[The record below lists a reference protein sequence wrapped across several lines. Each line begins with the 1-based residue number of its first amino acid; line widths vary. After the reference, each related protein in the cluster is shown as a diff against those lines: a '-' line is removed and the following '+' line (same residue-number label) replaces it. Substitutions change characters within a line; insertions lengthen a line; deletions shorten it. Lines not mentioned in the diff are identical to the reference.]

1 MAGPRAGMRVMEW
14 CVRDSFFASI
24 LPHSPSWPGEATKL
38 CFAPTSRP
46 STFSSPAADG
56 PAQNWRGLYPR
67 VVRRRGARYSRRSKP
82 TSRRQHRRIGV
93 AGTERGGMDGFE
105 CDVLV
110 VGSGAAGMAAA
121 ITAAHR
127 GLKVVIAEK
136 EATFG
141 GTTAR
146 SGGWLWIPGTSLA
159 RGWGIV
165 ETPDQARTYLR
176 HEAGNSFDAARV
188 DAFLSNGPEA
198 VDFFTS
204 KTALAFDMP
213 LTFPDYH
220 AEAPG
225 GTQGGRSMVTRPFD
239 GRELGPLIKDIG
251 LPLPELTV
259 FGMMLGSGK
268 EIIHFMRA
276 TKSLT
281 SAVYVAKRLSKH
293 FMDVMRH
300 GRGMTLTNGN
310 ALAGRLAKSAIDLK
324 IPLWLSSPVRELIV
338 EDGAVRGAIVERDGR
353 VVCVKAKRG
362 VVLACGGF
370 PHDVAR
376 RKAMFPHAPTGNEH
390 WSPGPTGNTGDGLRL
405 AEAAG
410 GRVENALP
418 NAAAWVPVSITERK
432 DGSQGVMPHFID
444 RAKPGVIAVTRTGV
458 RFANE
463 GNSYHDFV
471 QDMMKVAKPGEE
483 IAAFLLCDHRALRKY
498 GLGCVPPFPM
508 PLGHHLRTG
517 YLKRGA
523 TLAELAAQAG
533 IDAKGLEAT
542 VAEFN
547 KSAADGQD
555 PAFGKGSRA
564 YNRYQ
569 GDALHG
575 PNPCI
580 APIKDGPFYA
590 IKMVIGDLGTYAGI
604 RTDANARVI
613 DAQGQPIA
621 GLYAVGNDMASI
633 MGGNYPG
640 AGITLGPALTFGY
653 IAGKHIAGQAS
664 LATRQ

>member
-1 MAGPRAGMRVMEW
+1 MAG
-14 CVRDSFFASI
+14 
-24 LPHSPSWPGEATKL
+24 GEEET
-38 CFAPTSRP
+38 
-46 STFSSPAADG
+46 
-56 PAQNWRGLYPR
+56 Y
-67 VVRRRGARYSRRSKP
+67 
-82 TSRRQHRRIGV
+82 
-93 AGTERGGMDGFE
+93 E
-105 CDVLV
+105 CDALV
-110 VGSGAAGMAAA
+110 VGSGCAGMSAAV
-121 ITAAHR
+121 TAGHR
-127 GLKVVIAEK
+127 GLSVLVVEK
-136 EATFG
+136 EPHFG

-146 SGGWLWIPGTSLA
+146 SGGWLWIPGTRLA
-159 RGWGIV
+159 RDWGIV
-165 ETPDQARTYLR
+165 ESEDQARTYLR
-176 HEAGNSFDAARV
+176 HEAGNAFDAARV
-188 DAFLSNGPEA
+188 DAFLTTGPEA
-198 VDFFTS
+198 VDFFTT
-204 KTALAFDMP
+204 KTAVRFDMP

-225 GTQGGRSMVTRPFD
+225 GAQGGRSMVTRPFD
-239 GRELGPLIKDIG
+239 GHELGAHLKDLG
-251 LPLPELTV
+251 NPLPELTV

-276 TKSLT
+276 TKSLA
-281 SAVYVAKRLSKH
+281 SALYVAKRLSKH
-293 FMDVMRH
+293 AIDVLRH
-300 GRGMTLTNGN
+300 GRGMNLTNGN
-310 ALAGRLAKSAIDLK
+310 ALAGRLAKSAFDLK

-353 VVCVKAKRG
+353 RVRVNARRG

-390 WSPGPTGNTGDGLRL
+390 YSPGPTGNTGDGLRL
-405 AEAAG
+405 AESAG
-410 GRVENALP
+410 GGVQDTLP
-418 NAAAWVPVSITERK
+418 NAAAWVPVSITTRK
-432 DGSQGVMPHFID
+432 DGSKGVMPHFID
-444 RAKPGVIAVTRTGV
+444 RAKPGVIAVTRNGA

-471 QDMMKVAKPGEE
+471 QEMMKTAKPGEE
-483 IAAFLLCDHRALRKY
+483 IAAYLLCDHRALRKY

-523 TLAELAAQAG
+523 TLAELAAQTG

-547 KSAADGQD
+547 RTAAHGQD

-564 YNRYQ
+564 YNRFQ

-604 RTDANARVI
+604 RTDANARAL
-613 DAQGQPIA
+613 DADGQPIE
-621 GLYAVGNDMASI
+621 GLYAAGNDMASI

-653 IAGKHIAGQAS
+653 IAGRHISGNDPHPAVAS
-664 LATRQ
+664 SRQ

>member
-1 MAGPRAGMRVMEW
+1 MG
-14 CVRDSFFASI
+14 
-24 LPHSPSWPGEATKL
+24 
-38 CFAPTSRP
+38 
-46 STFSSPAADG
+46 
-56 PAQNWRGLYPR
+56 
-67 VVRRRGARYSRRSKP
+67 
-82 TSRRQHRRIGV
+82 
-93 AGTERGGMDGFE
+93 GTEDKASDVFE

-110 VGSGAAGMAAA
+110 AGSGAAGMAAA
-121 ITAAHR
+121 ITAR
-127 GLKVVIAEK
+127 SGGLDVLIVEK
-136 EATFG
+136 EPRFG

-159 RGWGIV
+159 RAYGIE

-176 HEAGNSFDAARV
+176 HEAGNNYDAARV
-188 DAFLSNGPEA
+188 DAFLAAGPEA

-204 KTALAFDMP
+204 KTALRFDMP
-213 LTFPDYH
+213 LVFPDYH

-225 GTQGGRSMVTRPFD
+225 GAQGGRSMVTRPFD
-239 GRELGPLIKDIG
+239 GRELGNHIKALG
-251 LPLPELTV
+251 QPLPELTV

-276 TKSLT
+276 TKSLV
-281 SAVYVAKRLSKH
+281 SAVYVAKRLSRH
-293 FMDVMRH
+293 LMDVLRY

-310 ALAGRLAKSAIDLK
+310 ALAGRLAKSALDLD
-324 IPLWLSSPVRELIV
+324 ISLWLSSPVLELSV
-338 EDGAVRGAIVERDGR
+338 ENGAVTGALVEREGR
-353 VVCVKAKRG
+353 RVQVRARRG

-376 RKAMFPHAPTGNEH
+376 RKQMFPHAPTGNEH
-390 WSPGPTGNTGDGLRL
+390 YSPGPTGNTGDGLRL

-410 GRVENALP
+410 GHVENRLP
-418 NAAAWVPVSITERK
+418 NAAAWVPVSLTKRK
-432 DGSQGVMPHFID
+432 DGSSGVMPHFID
-444 RAKPGVIAVTRTGV
+444 RAKPGVIAVLRDGR

-471 QDMMKVAKPGEE
+471 QAMMKAVKPGEE
-483 IAAFLLCDHRALRKY
+483 IAAYLVCDHKTLRKY

-517 YLKRGA
+517 YLKRGD
-523 TLAELAAQAG
+523 TLDALAAQTG
-533 IDAKGLEAT
+533 IDAQGLEAS
-542 VAEFN
+542 VAQFN
-547 KSAADGQD
+547 ATAAQGHDA
-555 PAFGKGSRA
+555 AFGKGAKA

-575 PNPCI
+575 PNPCV
-580 APIKDGPFYA
+580 APLQDGPFYA

-604 RTDANARVI
+604 VTDEHARALDGEGRV
-613 DAQGQPIA
+613 IA
-621 GLYAVGNDMASI
+621 GLYAAGNDMASI

-653 IAGKHIAGQAS
+653 IAGRH
-664 LATRQ
+664 LADGAKARSAA

>member
-1 MAGPRAGMRVMEW
+1 VT
-14 CVRDSFFASI
+14 
-24 LPHSPSWPGEATKL
+24 GEIQET
-38 CFAPTSRP
+38 
-46 STFSSPAADG
+46 
-56 PAQNWRGLYPR
+56 Y
-67 VVRRRGARYSRRSKP
+67 
-82 TSRRQHRRIGV
+82 
-93 AGTERGGMDGFE
+93 E
-105 CDVLV
+105 CDALV
-110 VGSGAAGMAAA
+110 VGSGCAGMSAAV
-121 ITAAHR
+121 TAGHH
-127 GLKVVIAEK
+127 GLNVLIVEK
-136 EATFG
+136 EPRFG

-159 RGWGIV
+159 RDWGIT
-165 ETPDQARTYLR
+165 ESPDQARTYLR

-188 DAFLSNGPEA
+188 DAFLTRGPEA
-198 VDFFTS
+198 VDFFIA
-204 KTALAFDMP
+204 KTALRFDMP

-225 GTQGGRSMVTRPFD
+225 GAQGGRSMVTRPFD
-239 GRELGPLIKDIG
+239 GHELGPKLKDIG
-251 LPLPELTV
+251 SPLPELTV

-276 TKSLT
+276 TKSLV
-281 SAVYVAKRLSKH
+281 SAFYVAKRLSRH
-293 FMDVMRH
+293 ALDVIRY

-310 ALAGRLAKSAIDLK
+310 ALAGRLAKSAFDLN

-338 EDGAVRGAIVERDGR
+338 ENGTVRGAIVERDGKPVR
-353 VVCVKAKRG
+353 VTARRG

-370 PHDVAR
+370 PHDAIR
-376 RKAMFPHAPTGNEH
+376 RKAMFPHAPTGAEH
-390 WSPGPTGNTGDGLRL
+390 FSPGPTGNTGDGLRL
-405 AEAAG
+405 AETAG
-410 GRVENALP
+410 GRVEDSLP
-418 NAAAWVPVSITERK
+418 NAAAWVPVSVTTRK
-432 DGSQGVMPHFID
+432 DGSKGVMPHFID
-444 RAKPGVIAVTRTGV
+444 RAKPGVIAVTRDGK

-471 QDMMKVAKPGEE
+471 QEMMKAAKPGEE

-508 PLGHHLRTG
+508 PLAHHLETG
-517 YLKRGA
+517 YLKRGE
-523 TLAELAAQAG
+523 TLAELAANAG
-533 IDAKGLEAT
+533 IDAGGLEAT
-542 VAEFN
+542 IAKFN
-547 KSAADGQD
+547 ETAASGQD

-604 RTDANARVI
+604 RTDENARAL
-613 DAQGQPIA
+613 DGNGQPIA
-621 GLYAVGNDMASI
+621 GLYAAGNDMASI

-653 IAGKHIAGQAS
+653 IAGKHIAS
-664 LATRQ
+664 

>member
-1 MAGPRAGMRVMEW
+1 
-14 CVRDSFFASI
+14 
-24 LPHSPSWPGEATKL
+24 
-38 CFAPTSRP
+38 
-46 STFSSPAADG
+46 
-56 PAQNWRGLYPR
+56 
-67 VVRRRGARYSRRSKP
+67 
-82 TSRRQHRRIGV
+82 
-93 AGTERGGMDGFE
+93 
-105 CDVLV
+105 
-110 VGSGAAGMAAA
+110 
-121 ITAAHR
+121 
-127 GLKVVIAEK
+127 
-136 EATFG
+136 
-141 GTTAR
+141 
-146 SGGWLWIPGTSLA
+146 
-159 RGWGIV
+159 
-165 ETPDQARTYLR
+165 
-176 HEAGNSFDAARV
+176 
-188 DAFLSNGPEA
+188 
-198 VDFFTS
+198 
-204 KTALAFDMP
+204 MP

-225 GTQGGRSMVTRPFD
+225 GAQGGRSMVTRPFD
-239 GRELGPLIKDIG
+239 GRELGEHIKTLG
-251 LPLPELTV
+251 GPLPELTV

-276 TKSLT
+276 TKSLA
-281 SAVYVAKRLSKH
+281 SALYVAKRLSKH
-293 FMDVMRH
+293 AVDVMRH
-300 GRGMTLTNGN
+300 GRGMNLTNGN
-310 ALAGRLAKSAIDLK
+310 ALAGRLAKSAFDLN

-338 EDGAVRGAIVERDGR
+338 EDGAVRGAHRRTRRTTGSGPR
-353 VVCVKAKRG
+353 QTRRG
-362 VVLACGGF
+362 ARLRRLS
-370 PHDVAR
+370 AR
-376 RKAMFPHAPTGNEH
+376 RHRRKKMFPHAPTGNEH
-390 WSPGPTGNTGDGLRL
+390 FSPGPTGNTGDGLRL
-405 AEAAG
+405 AESAG
-410 GRVENALP
+410 GRVEDSLP
-418 NAAAWVPVSITERK
+418 NAAAWVPVSITTRK
-432 DGSQGVMPHFID
+432 DGSKGVMPHFID
-444 RAKPGVIAVTRTGV
+444 RAKPGVIAVMRDGT

-471 QDMMKVAKPGEE
+471 QEMMKAAKPGEE

-542 VAEFN
+542 IAAFN
-547 KSAADGQD
+547 KTAADGQD

-604 RTDANARVI
+604 KTDAHARAL
-613 DAQGQPIA
+613 DADGQPIA
-621 GLYAVGNDMASI
+621 GLYAAGNDMASI

-653 IAGKHIAGQAS
+653 IAGKHIAG
-664 LATRQ
+664 ATSPDVP